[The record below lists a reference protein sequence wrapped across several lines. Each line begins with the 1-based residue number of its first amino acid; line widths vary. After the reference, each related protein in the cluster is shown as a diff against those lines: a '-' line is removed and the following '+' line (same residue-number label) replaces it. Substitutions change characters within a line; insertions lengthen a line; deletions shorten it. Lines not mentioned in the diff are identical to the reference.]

1 MESTSTTSKLTSLA
15 ASVLAVTANI
25 SSLSSVSFKG
35 QLRVYQYVR
44 NLLAENKKIW
54 LKRKQT

>member
-1 MESTSTTSKLTSLA
+1 MESTSITSKLTSLA

-35 QLRVYQYVR
+35 QLRAYQYVH
-44 NLLAENKKIW
+44 NLLVENKKIG
-54 LKRKQT
+54 LKQKQT

>member
-35 QLRVYQYVR
+35 QLRVYQYVH

-54 LKRKQT
+54 LKQKQT

>member
-35 QLRVYQYVR
+35 KLRVYQYVH
-44 NLLAENKKIW
+44 NLLADNKKIW
-54 LKRKQT
+54 LKQKQT

>member
-25 SSLSSVSFKG
+25 SSLSSLSFKG